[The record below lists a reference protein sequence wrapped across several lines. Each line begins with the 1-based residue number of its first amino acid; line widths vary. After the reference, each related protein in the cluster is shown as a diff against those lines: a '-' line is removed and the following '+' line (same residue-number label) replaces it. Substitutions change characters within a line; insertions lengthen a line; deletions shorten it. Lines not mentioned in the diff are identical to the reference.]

1 MAGAFEDRRK
11 NVISAFEVGGRVQ
24 QMQAEWR
31 LNRERVR
38 CIVGGYESFL
48 P

>member
-1 MAGAFEDRRK
+1 MAGTFEDRRK
-11 NVISAFEVGGRVQ
+11 NVISALAASVRVQ

-38 CIVGGYESFL
+38 CIMRGYESFL

>member
-11 NVISAFEVGGRVQ
+11 NVISALAASVRVQ